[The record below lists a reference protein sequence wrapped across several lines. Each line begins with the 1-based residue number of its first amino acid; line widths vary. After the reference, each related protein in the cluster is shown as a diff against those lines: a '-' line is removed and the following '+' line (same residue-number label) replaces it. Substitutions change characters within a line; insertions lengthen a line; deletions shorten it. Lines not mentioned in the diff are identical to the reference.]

1 MSNFISSGSKAEIM
15 VAAYLRKS
23 GYIISKMN
31 YHSKYGEID
40 IIAENRERVIFVEV
54 KMRGKDAIVAP
65 AEAVDAFKQRKILLT
80 AKDYLLKAHLGDL
93 ELRFD
98 VAEVFEEESTA
109 VNKRYRLHYIRNAFG
124 NF

>member
-54 KMRGKDAIVAP
+54 KMRGKDAIMAP
-65 AEAVDAFKQRKILLT
+65 AEAVD
-80 AKDYLLKAHLGDL
+80 
-93 ELRFD
+93 
-98 VAEVFEEESTA
+98 VS
-109 VNKRYRLHYIRNAFG
+109 NKEKFS
-124 NF
+124 